1 MSTTRRSFIQGVFAL
16 SSMMACPIVFSR
28 DRVPGSKK
36 IGEVTFETNWEVRT
50 CYRHSAKAI
59 INGDEHVAEDLS
71 ANDSIEPVKNEL
83 IRALNNVEV

>member
-1 MSTTRRSFIQGVFAL
+1 MT
-16 SSMMACPIVFSR
+16 ACPIVFSR

-36 IGEVTFETNWEVRT
+36 IGEVTFETEWVPVRT

-59 INGDEHVAEDLS
+59 INGVEHVAEDLS